1 MAARGRGLSAGLPF
15 VALVVLGS
23 LGLSHLIQ
31 ARTGLVCTGVRAD
44 SGLQGRTDVQDARR
58 SADDVRLP
66 AAVRMRKGKLDLE
79 AEAQVRSTPSRCC
92 IADA

>member
-1 MAARGRGLSAGLPF
+1 MERRAGRRASSLLHAGGPL

-31 ARTGLVCTGVRAD
+31 
-44 SGLQGRTDVQDARR
+44 GRKDVQDARR

-66 AAVRMRKGKLDLE
+66 AAVQMRKGRLDLE
-79 AEAQVRSTPSRCC
+79 AEAEVRRS
-92 IADA
+92 